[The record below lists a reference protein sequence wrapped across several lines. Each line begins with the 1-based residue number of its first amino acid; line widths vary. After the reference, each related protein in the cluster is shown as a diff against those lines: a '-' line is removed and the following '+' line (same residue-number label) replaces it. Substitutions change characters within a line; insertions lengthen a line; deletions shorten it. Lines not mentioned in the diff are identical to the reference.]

1 MINGIIGFIV
11 GLFAG
16 VFVTSLCVAAKDN
29 EREEEQE

>member
-1 MINGIIGFIV
+1 MVACIICFIS

-29 EREEEQE
+29 EREE